1 MKKHSTRLSHKVKT
15 KTSIR
20 YRFVAVTGA
29 LAVGVFSLAL
39 IYDMLGTAEVS
50 VANNRVN
57 GIETLAEFKF
67 RKEIQFDKSQLSA
80 NASLK
85 DFPVMI
91 NIQDNDLKSVSNGG
105 NVISD
110 QGFDIRFTKSDGVS
124 LLDYEIESYNPQTG
138 ELIAWVKMDE
148 LNSAKTDPVYIY
160 FSNKF
165 AADESSQNAWNKTYR
180 GVWHLKGALS
190 SKIPHSNQFAQQVNP
205 AGDKEVYIAAEKNS
219 SQFANLN
226 TAEDVE
232 ITGALTVSAWVYLN
246 DKKEQTI
253 ISKYSDFN
261 GGYRLGVNKD
271 HRLEFWINNENA
283 EHASIGGK
291 IGSELLKNQWY
302 HIAAVYSDAGDSMAT
317 YINGK
322 LDQSTK
328 TEISLAGSSEA
339 LQIGRE
345 PARKIFYFG
354 GLLDEVHLSNV
365 ARNTAWI
372 QAEYASEVN
381 PKLFA
386 KAGATEVIE
395 QQISMS
401 LLTFE
406 GEAQGST
413 VELKWLTAIEIENE
427 KFTVERSNDG
437 TNFEPVGTKP
447 GAGNS
452 NEVLSYSFRDNNPPL
467 GTNYYRVKLTG
478 SAGEEYSMITPVNV
492 ESAGEA
498 NIQILPAQPNPF
510 HKDFQV
516 EYSVPNNGLAKV
528 KLMSLSGEVIHQ
540 EEVSCDK
547 SSMKQF
553 VFKDE
558 KGLKPG
564 VYLFSVAQ
572 EEESKM
578 VKLIKRI

>member
-1 MKKHSTRLSHKVKT
+1 MKKNSTRLSHKLKT
-15 KTSIR
+15 KTSLR
-20 YRFVAVTGA
+20 HRFVAVTGA
-29 LAVGVFSLAL
+29 LALGVFSVAL
-39 IYDMLGTAEVS
+39 VYNMLGTAEKS
-50 VANNRVN
+50 VANNRYN
-57 GIETLAEFKF
+57 GVETLAEFKF
-67 RKEIQFDKSQLSA
+67 RKEVQFDQSKLVS

-105 NVISD
+105 NVISEK
-110 QGFDIRFTKSDGVS
+110 GFDIRFTKADGVS

-138 ELIAWVKMDE
+138 ELLAWVKMDE
-148 LNSAKTDPVYIY
+148 LSSTQTAPVFIY
-160 FSNKF
+160 FSNKY

-226 TAEDVE
+226 TPEDVE
-232 ITGALTVSAWVYLN
+232 ITGALTASAWVYVN
-246 DKKEQTI
+246 DNKEQTI

-261 GGYRLGVNKD
+261 GGYRLGINKD

-291 IGSELLKNQWY
+291 IGTELLKNQWY
-302 HIAAVYSDAGDSMAT
+302 HVAAVYSDAGDSMAT

-372 QAEYASEVN
+372 QAEYASQVN
-381 PKLFA
+381 PKSFA
-386 KAGATEVIE
+386 KAGATEAIE

-401 LLTFE
+401 LLTFDA
-406 GEAQGST
+406 EAQGNS
-413 VELKWLTAIEIENE
+413 VELKWLTAVEIENE
-427 KFTVERSNDG
+427 KFTVERSSDG
-437 TNFEPVGTKP
+437 INFESVGTKP

-452 NEVLSYSFRDNNPPL
+452 NEVLSYSFRDNKPQL

-478 SAGEEYSMITPVNV
+478 SSGEEYSMITPVNV
-492 ESAGEA
+492 EMAGEA
-498 NIQILPAQPNPF
+498 SIQISPAQPNPF
-510 HKDFQV
+510 NKNFQV
-516 EYSVPNNGLAKV
+516 EYSVPNKGLALV
-528 KLMSLSGEVIHQ
+528 KLMSLSGDIIHQ
-540 EEVSCDK
+540 EEVSCEK
-547 SSMKQF
+547 SALKYF
-553 VFKDE
+553 NYKDE

-572 EEESKM
+572 EEDSKM

>member
-1 MKKHSTRLSHKVKT
+1 
-15 KTSIR
+15 
-20 YRFVAVTGA
+20 
-29 LAVGVFSLAL
+29 
-39 IYDMLGTAEVS
+39 
-50 VANNRVN
+50 
-57 GIETLAEFKF
+57 
-67 RKEIQFDKSQLSA
+67 
-80 NASLK
+80 
-85 DFPVMI
+85 
-91 NIQDNDLKSVSNGG
+91 
-105 NVISD
+105 
-110 QGFDIRFTKSDGVS
+110 
-124 LLDYEIESYNPQTG
+124 LDYEIESYNPQTG
-138 ELIAWVKMDE
+138 ELLAWVKMDE
-148 LNSAKTDPVYIY
+148 LNSTQTGPVYIY

-226 TAEDVE
+226 TPEDVE
-232 ITGALTVSAWVYLN
+232 ITGALTASAWVYIN

-253 ISKYSDFN
+253 VSKYSDFN
-261 GGYRLGVNKD
+261 GGYRLGINKD

-291 IGSELLKNQWY
+291 IGTELLKNQWY
-302 HIAAVYSDAGDSMAT
+302 HVAAVYSDAGDSMAT

-372 QAEYASEVN
+372 QAEYASQVN
-381 PKLFA
+381 PKSFA
-386 KAGATEVIE
+386 KAGATEAIE

-401 LLTFE
+401 LLTFDA
-406 GEAQGST
+406 EAQGNS
-413 VELKWLTAIEIENE
+413 VELKWLTAVEIENE
-427 KFTVERSNDG
+427 KFTLERSSDG
-437 TNFEPVGTKP
+437 INFEPVGTKP

-452 NEVLSYSFRDNNPPL
+452 NEVLSYSFRDNKPQL

-492 ESAGEA
+492 EMEGEA
-498 NIQILPAQPNPF
+498 SIQISPAQPNPF
-510 HKDFQV
+510 NKDFQV
-516 EYSVPNNGLAKV
+516 EYSVPNKGLAHV
-528 KLMSLSGEVIHQ
+528 KLMSLSGDIIHQ
-540 EEVSCDK
+540 EEVSCEK
-547 SSMKQF
+547 SALKHF
-553 VFKDE
+553 NYKDE

-572 EEESKM
+572 EEDSKM

>member
-1 MKKHSTRLSHKVKT
+1 MKKNSTRLSHKLKT
-15 KTSIR
+15 KTSVR
-20 YRFVAVTGA
+20 HRFVAVTGA
-29 LAVGVFSLAL
+29 LALGVFSVAL
-39 IYDMLGTAEVS
+39 VYNMLGTAEKS
-50 VANNRVN
+50 VANNRYN
-57 GIETLAEFKF
+57 GLETLAEFKF
-67 RKEIQFDKSQLSA
+67 RKEVQFDQSKLVS

-105 NVISD
+105 NVISEK
-110 QGFDIRFTKSDGVS
+110 GFDIRFTKADGVS

-138 ELIAWVKMDE
+138 ELLAWVKMDE
-148 LNSAKTDPVYIY
+148 LSSIQTAPVFIY
-160 FSNKF
+160 FSNKY

-226 TAEDVE
+226 TPEDVE
-232 ITGALTVSAWVYLN
+232 ITGALTASAWVYVN
-246 DKKEQTI
+246 DNKEQTI

-261 GGYRLGVNKD
+261 GGYRLGINKD

-291 IGSELLKNQWY
+291 IGTELLKNQWY
-302 HIAAVYSDAGDSMAT
+302 HVAAVYSDAGDSMAT

-372 QAEYASEVN
+372 QAEYASQVN
-381 PKLFA
+381 PKSFA
-386 KAGATEVIE
+386 KAGATEAIE

-401 LLTFE
+401 LLTFDA
-406 GEAQGST
+406 EAQGNS
-413 VELKWLTAIEIENE
+413 VELKWLTAVEIENE
-427 KFTVERSNDG
+427 KFTVDR
-437 TNFEPVGTKP
+437 K
-447 GAGNS
+447 
-452 NEVLSYSFRDNNPPL
+452 
-467 GTNYYRVKLTG
+467 
-478 SAGEEYSMITPVNV
+478 
-492 ESAGEA
+492 
-498 NIQILPAQPNPF
+498 
-510 HKDFQV
+510 
-516 EYSVPNNGLAKV
+516 SVV
-528 KLMSLSGEVIHQ
+528 
-540 EEVSCDK
+540 
-547 SSMKQF
+547 
-553 VFKDE
+553 
-558 KGLKPG
+558 
-564 VYLFSVAQ
+564 
-572 EEESKM
+572 
-578 VKLIKRI
+578 